1 MVRLLVKPR
10 MTTKSDGAYKRA
22 LTLLTE
28 FQARQKELGDEISRQ
43 PPTSHEE
50 AISQLERLSR
60 QSSRA
65 KKQTLAARQAI
76 SPSIAR

>member
-1 MVRLLVKPR
+1 MHRLLCKPD
-10 MTTKSDGAYKRA
+10 MTTKSDGAYERA

-28 FQARQKELGDEISRQ
+28 FQTRQKKLGDELSGQ

-50 AISQLERLSR
+50 AISQLQRLR
-60 QSSRA
+60 RESSRA
-65 KKQTLAARQAI
+65 KKRRPAAKPAI